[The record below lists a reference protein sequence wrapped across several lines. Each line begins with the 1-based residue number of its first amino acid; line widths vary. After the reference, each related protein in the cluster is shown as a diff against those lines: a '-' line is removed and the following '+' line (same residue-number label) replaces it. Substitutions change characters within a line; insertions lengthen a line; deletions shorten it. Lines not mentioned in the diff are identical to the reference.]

1 MKSTRY
7 EYVEKELKKHGFTPY
22 EMIGEGCF
30 GVVHK
35 VVDKDGNVL
44 AVKTV
49 KLQRGR
55 YGASDVRRFRD
66 SGTQRRLCEINRDE
80 ITVANALAAHLK
92 KAPGDYDGIVKVYGT
107 IVTAQYYHV
116 VMECLVGSDLKTFV
130 EQRYPGG
137 MPLLLVQR
145 LVWSVLR
152 GLRVMHSLGALHRD
166 MKPDNVFVEHDAAG
180 NVGGFK
186 LIDVGLGRLAIEKEV
201 DEDDENNCNNGN
213 NVDGGV
219 YGACKD
225 EGSDNLPLMLARSC
239 VGAPLYRSPAVEA
252 GMPYGAE
259 CDIWGAGYI
268 LYYGSTGR
276 CLTSKDRGTLPK
288 EKRDVWENCGMYNFE
303 FPGVFSD
310 DVKFILRSTMS
321 KTPQSVTELLSDF
334 WFESLRVQS
343 SFI

>member
-1 MKSTRY
+1 MKGTRY
-7 EYVEKELKKHGFTPY
+7 EYVENELKKHGFTPY
-22 EMIGEGCF
+22 EVIGEGCF

-49 KLQRGR
+49 KLQKG
-55 YGASDVRRFRD
+55 GASPCLRSRPT
-66 SGTQRRLCEINRDE
+66 GTHRRLCEINRDE

-107 IVTAQYYHV
+107 IVTACYYHV

-152 GLRVMHSLGALHRD
+152 GLRVMHNLGALHRD

-186 LIDVGLGRLAIEKEV
+186 LIDVGLGRLAIKREEA
-201 DEDDENNCNNGN
+201 ENNCDNGN
-213 NVDGGV
+213 NADGGV
-219 YGACKD
+219 YDD
-225 EGSDNLPLMLARSC
+225 EGSDDSPSMVAQSC

-259 CDIWGAGYI
+259 CDVWGAGYI

-276 CLTSKDRGTLPK
+276 CLTSKDKGTLLR
-288 EKRDVWENCGMYNFE
+288 EKRNVWENCAMYNFE

-321 KTPQSVTELLSDF
+321 KTPQSVTELLDDL
-334 WFESLRVQS
+334 WFEPFRVQS